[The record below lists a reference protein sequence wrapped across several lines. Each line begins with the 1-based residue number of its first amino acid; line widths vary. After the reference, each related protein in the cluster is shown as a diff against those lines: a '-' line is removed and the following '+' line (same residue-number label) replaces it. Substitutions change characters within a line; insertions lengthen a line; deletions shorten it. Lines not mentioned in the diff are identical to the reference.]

1 MGRLDD
7 KVVVVTGATSGI
19 GAATAVL
26 LAKEDAK
33 VVVSGRREAE
43 GQAVVARI
51 TQDGGTATFVRADIS
66 DEADVKNLVAQTVA
80 VYGRLDGVFNN
91 AGVEGVF
98 GPTPDSDAA
107 TWDHTVNINLKGTW
121 LALKHFIPAILAS
134 GSGGSVVL
142 NGSVVGS
149 AGMANAAIY
158 SASKGGVDAM
168 ARSVAIEYAAQGV
181 RVNVVSPG
189 PIETDMTDRL
199 FGSVENARGYFG
211 AQVPQGRMG
220 LPGEIAETVLF
231 LLSPA
236 SSFITGQVLQVD
248 GGYTTK

>member
-1 MGRLDD
+1 MGRLKDS
-7 KVVVVTGATSGI
+7 VALITGATSGI

-26 LAKEDAK
+26 LAGEGAK
-33 VVVSGRREAE
+33 VVVSGRRETE
-43 GQAVVARI
+43 GQAVVAKI
-51 TQDGGTATFVRADIS
+51 IADGGQATFVRADIS
-66 DEADVKNLVAQTVA
+66 QEADVKNLVAQSLST
-80 VYGRLDGVFNN
+80 YGRIDGVFHN
-91 AGVEGVF
+91 AGVEGTF
-98 GPTPDSDAA
+98 GPTPDSDE
-107 TWDHTVNINLKGTW
+107 TVWDHTININLKGTW
-121 LALKHFIPAILAS
+121 LALKHFAPAVLAS
-134 GSGGSVVL
+134 GGGSIVL

-149 AGMANAAIY
+149 VGMPNAAIY
-158 SASKGGVDAM
+158 SASKGGVDAL

-220 LPGEIAETVLF
+220 LPEEIAQTVLF

-248 GGYTTK
+248 GGYTSK

>member
-1 MGRLDD
+1 MGRL
-7 KVVVVTGATSGI
+7 KENVTLVTGATSGI

-26 LAKEDAK
+26 LAREGAK
-33 VVVSGRREAE
+33 VIVSGRRETE
-43 GQAVVARI
+43 GRAIVDRI
-51 TQDGGTATFVRADIS
+51 TQDGGTAIFIRADVS
-66 DEADVKNLVAQTVA
+66 QESDVKNLVAQTMA
-80 VYGRLDGVFNN
+80 TYGRLDGAFNN

-98 GPTPDSDAA
+98 GPTSDSDES
-107 TWDHTVNINLKGTW
+107 TWDHTIGINLKGTW
-121 LALKHFIPAILAS
+121 FALKHFIPAILAS
-134 GSGGSVVL
+134 GGGSIVL

-149 AGMANAAIY
+149 VGMANAAIY

-168 ARSVAIEYAAQGV
+168 ARSVAIEYAGQGV

-220 LPGEIAETVLF
+220 LPEEVAETVLF
-231 LLSPA
+231 LLSPG

-248 GGYTTK
+248 GGYTSK

>member
-1 MGRLDD
+1 MGRFDD

-19 GAATAVL
+19 GAATAAL
-26 LAKEDAK
+26 LAGEGAK
-33 VVVSGRREAE
+33 VVVSGRRESE
-43 GQAVVARI
+43 GQSVVARI
-51 TQDGGTATFVRADIS
+51 AKSGGAATFVRADIS
-66 DEADVKNLVAQTVA
+66 QEADVKNLVAQTLVT
-80 VYGRLDGVFNN
+80 YGQLDGAFHN

-98 GPTPDSDAA
+98 GPTSDSDEA
-107 TWDHTVNINLKGTW
+107 TWDHTININLKGTW
-121 LALKHFIPAILAS
+121 FALKHFIPAILAS
-134 GSGGSVVL
+134 GGGSVVL

-149 AGMANAAIY
+149 VGMANAAIY

-168 ARSVAIEYAAQGV
+168 ARSVAIEYAAQNV

>member
-1 MGRLDD
+1 MDD

-26 LAKEDAK
+26 LAQEGAK

-51 TQDGGTATFVRADIS
+51 TGGGGAATFVRTDIS
-66 DEADVKNLVAQTVA
+66 DEADVKNLVARTLA

-134 GSGGSVVL
+134 GSGGGSVVL